1 MDDLYT
7 LPSGL
12 SLTTAQSEAYTP
24 VFSDL
29 NTMAQER
36 IGRFITGDLSID
48 AEWDTFQQD
57 LIDMGIEDCIAIYQE
72 CYNDFIASRS

>member
-1 MDDLYT
+1 
-7 LPSGL
+7 
-12 SLTTAQSEAYTP
+12 
-24 VFSDL
+24 
-29 NTMAQER
+29 MAQER